1 MQSRNRA
8 IAVASVEFLADAA
21 PVYNL
26 EIAGEHVYEITHL
39 ALLVHNANWDCGE
52 FLELQTKV
60 RAKKSALTAAEQ
72 TRYDELL
79 DMVKNHFRKELGSAV
94 DDLAEAAPADLL
106 KSGAHLH
113 HILAKLGREIHRDRI
128 LAVQKRLFYDY
139 GIDPFMSADIFIYAP
154 SRGVHSND
162 AIEHVLG
169 QLEDIFFEKDKAG
182 NVISELKP
190 DPDEVKNLLRRLGGW
205 AQSGGLNQ

>member
-128 LAVQKRLFYDY
+128 IAVQKRLFYDY
-139 GIDPFMSADIFIYAP
+139 QIDPFMSADIFIYAP

-162 AIEHVLG
+162 AIGHVLG

-190 DPDEVKNLLRRLGGW
+190 DPDVVKKLLRRLGGW